1 MKLPTARIASPR
13 AVLASRPRP
22 SPWALS
28 VRAFARCSCLRRL
41 AFTRPTTGSALSVPI
56 RTSRRQ
62 SIDVNVGAT
71 AQPVGRVVVVVEDDV
86 VVGGRV
92 VVLVLDD
99 AVVVVVGGRVVDVLV
114 VVVAAAAVVLVV
126 GARLVVVA
134 PMTVVVVTD
143 GDVVLVELVV
153 VVVVV
158 GSVVVVVVHP
168 GIVAWV
174 QPTSG
179 SQRSV
184 VHGF

>member
-1 MKLPTARIASPR
+1 MKLPTARTASPR

-28 VRAFARCSCLRRL
+28 VRAFARCSCS
-41 AFTRPTTGSALSVPI
+41 TSGSALSVPI
-56 RTSRRQ
+56 RSSRRQ

-71 AQPVGRVVVVVEDDV
+71 AQPVGRVVVEDDV
-86 VVGGRV
+86 GVGGRV

-114 VVVAAAAVVLVV
+114 VVV
-126 GARLVVVA
+126 
-134 PMTVVVVTD
+134 
-143 GDVVLVELVV
+143 
-153 VVVVV
+153 VV

-174 QPTSG
+174 QPASG